1 MIPFGQCAEFVNPL
15 RWVSPVLPIPHLE
28 MRCWVQDCLAQGHP
42 ASRGQ
47 CWNQNIHLLWSTV
60 STSGWSAWKL
70 QSAIQMQDVC
80 HWYFS
85 KLRTFT
91 RVERPSGWGAR
102 YGEKGEGGQNTHTLI
117 IHTSIKDLYCMAE
130 EGKCIHCTIYVFY
143 SVCSTKDFIAG
154 ILGRVCKFRN
164 RIFSSLRVIFKI
176 KMYSCQ
182 YQVLR
187 FRFSRVLKVFHVQGK
202 SQYLGWEMTPL

>member
-1 MIPFGQCAEFVNPL
+1 MTC
-15 RWVSPVLPIPHLE
+15 R
-28 MRCWVQDCLAQGHP
+28 VQDCLAPGHP

-47 CWNQNIHLLWSTV
+47 CWDQNIHLLWSTV

-70 QSAIQMQDVC
+70 QSTIQMQDVC

-91 RVERPSGWGAR
+91 RVERPSGWGAW
-102 YGEKGEGGQNTHTLI
+102 YGGRGREVKIYTLI

-130 EGKCIHCTIYVFY
+130 EGKCIHYTIYRVR
-143 SVCSTKDFIAG
+143 STKDYIAG
-154 ILGRVCKFRN
+154 ILWRVCKFRKC
-164 RIFSSLRVIFKI
+164 IFNSLRIIFKI

-187 FRFSRVLKVFHVQGK
+187 FRFGRALKVFHIQEN
-202 SQYLGWEMTPL
+202 SQYVGRKMTPL